1 MKLTQ
6 LVAVALVAPLIA
18 TGCVTTA
25 THTTTWTEAQPQPQP
40 WARYGQVESVRET
53 VREVRG
59 DPAAGAVAGA
69 IIGSIVGSSWGHH
82 HNPAGA
88 VFGAI
93 GGAMIGANASQGTPP
108 TRTYEVT
115 IRFDDGVRESFV
127 YRNTTPF
134 RPGDLVTQT
143 DQGLFPR

>member
-1 MKLTQ
+1 MTL
-6 LVAVALVAPLIA
+6 ARIA
-18 TGCVTTA
+18 TAALCIPLLTAGCVTTA
-25 THTTTWTEAQPQPQP
+25 THTTTYTEPVQR

-59 DPAAGAVAGA
+59 DPAAGAMACA
-69 IIGSIVGSSWGHH
+69 IIGSIVGSGWGHR

-88 VFGAI
+88 VIGAI
-93 GGAMIGANASQGTPP
+93 GGAMIGANASQGSPP

-115 IRFDDGVRESFV
+115 IRFDDGARETFV
-127 YRNTTPF
+127 YADVTPF
-134 RPGDLVTQT
+134 RPGDPVTQT